1 MAKLVG
7 PLMSFG
13 ARGKLGGSL
22 VYSAWKGINT
32 ARQLVTPA
40 NPRSPAQVAQ
50 RDLLA
55 LIVAA
60 WRSVDIEQAVRTAWN
75 KMAQLTGR
83 PLSGFNLFSSQLV
96 QLAAIDPAASIVS
109 GVSDTGADTVNL
121 SCVNLDDLAVGDE
134 AGNFTILYGAS
145 PDALLNEATSALAAG
160 VIAFDATAAGFT
172 AADKIFVTVRKST
185 IGGESFDRCGILAI
199 TLT

>member
-60 WRSVDIEQAVRTAWN
+60 WRSVDIAQAVRTAWN

-96 QLAAIDPAASIVS
+96 QLAALDPAASIVS

-121 SCVNLDDLAVGDE
+121 DFVNLDDLAVGDE

-160 VIAFDATAAGFT
+160 VLAFDATAAGFA
-172 AADKIFVTVRKST
+172 AADEIFVTVRKST